1 MANEQKKFLVLFL
14 IPVAVMGG
22 WAETDPTEKKAAE
35 DKLKGEWD
43 AWMKERAAMILS
55 TEAAG
60 KTKRVTAAGV
70 ADARNDIVLTSIV
83 QAEFAR
89 SGREGIR
96 RPPAFPNPASLH
108 RNHGAQADWRDV
120 GQSRGMTAQRRGR
133 RIHPPEAARNFSR
146 GAARHY
152 NKS

>member
-14 IPVAVMGG
+14 IPVAVMDG
-22 WAETDPTEKKAAE
+22 WAKTNPTEKKAAE

-70 ADARNDIVLTSIV
+70 AEIPESDVDEPRP
-83 QAEFAR
+83 
-89 SGREGIR
+89 R
-96 RPPAFPNPASLH
+96 R
-108 RNHGAQADWRDV
+108 
-120 GQSRGMTAQRRGR
+120 
-133 RIHPPEAARNFSR
+133 
-146 GAARHY
+146 
-152 NKS
+152 

>member
-14 IPVAVMGG
+14 IPVAVMDG
-22 WAETDPTEKKAAE
+22 WAKTAPTEKKAAE

-60 KTKRVTAAGV
+60 KTKRITAAGV

-83 QAEFAR
+83 QAE
-89 SGREGIR
+89 S
-96 RPPAFPNPASLH
+96 H
-108 RNHGAQADWRDV
+108 
-120 GQSRGMTAQRRGR
+120 
-133 RIHPPEAARNFSR
+133 EAAAKAFEGHPHFQIPQASIEIMELRPM
-146 GAARHY
+146 GGM
-152 NKS
+152 

>member
-14 IPVAVMGG
+14 IPVAVMDG
-22 WAETDPTEKKAAE
+22 WAKTDPTEKKAAE

-55 TEAAG
+55 TEVAG

-83 QAEFAR
+83 QAE
-89 SGREGIR
+89 S
-96 RPPAFPNPASLH
+96 H
-108 RNHGAQADWRDV
+108 
-120 GQSRGMTAQRRGR
+120 
-133 RIHPPEAARNFSR
+133 EAAAKAFEGHPHFQIPQASIEIMELRTM
-146 GAARHY
+146 GGM
-152 NKS
+152 

>member
-14 IPVAVMGG
+14 IPVAVMDG
-22 WAETDPTEKKAAE
+22 WAKTDPTEKKAAE

-70 ADARNDIVLTSIV
+70 TDARNDIVLTSIV
-83 QAEFAR
+83 QAD
-89 SGREGIR
+89 S
-96 RPPAFPNPASLH
+96 H
-108 RNHGAQADWRDV
+108 
-120 GQSRGMTAQRRGR
+120 
-133 RIHPPEAARNFSR
+133 EAAAKAFEGHPHFQIPQASIEIMELRPM
-146 GAARHY
+146 GGM
-152 NKS
+152 

>member
-14 IPVAVMGG
+14 IPVAVMDG
-22 WAETDPTEKKAAE
+22 WAKTDPTEKKAAE

-70 ADARNDIVLTSIV
+70 ADARLDLHRPGRV
-83 QAEFAR
+83 AR

-108 RNHGAQADWRDV
+108 RNHGAQADGRHV
-120 GQSRGMTAQRRGR
+120 GRSRGMTAQRRGR